1 MRPVVAPHQA
11 LLAGSRTNLAAASA
25 TTSACASACAS
36 AASASAS
43 ACASA
48 ASASVSA
55 GAVSPRRR
63 SGSYARAVRSPT
75 RAVRASRSAAIP
87 GADCG
92 GPMYRLAAAAVASTA
107 ASARRRSATAVR
119 TATAAGTDSAARAA
133 SYARVAT
140 AATAARNATAVSA
153 ATGINTAPAART
165 ATVGIDQVSR
175 IAWNRPAVAQRD
187 VSCSATVFPVSL
199 PAVARSVVPHPA
211 VAQPNVGRRV
221 TPVAGAKSPS
231 ATYSSTLLNGSS
243 ISSSNSSRS
252 SSSSSRCFAA
262 GFTSSSPLCRK
273 GVDGG
278 SGGGGGGGGGGGVG
292 GGCGSSSAFSGS
304 SSRTASSNGGRQINR
319 LVQAAA
325 GSAAAKSGAGKSG
338 AGSLGERVKKGALVE
353 FEKEQQRHVVGVVM
367 RPEGKKNWI
376 VMDQNGNTF
385 SVRPQQLTFVEV
397 GEEDF
402 NAADLSSFLSS
413 VDSLTADES
422 LLEMV
427 WEMFLSEQPTP
438 KVILILILTLILTP
452 TLILILTV
460 TLTPHPHPQPHT
472 SPSTCQIA
480 FGEAEDPLVPHFAAH
495 RMLTAD
501 RIFFKRV
508 RGAAHSFELRPP
520 VQVEQLRK
528 QAAAEAAVRVE
539 QEAFVTC
546 IREALRLPPGQKPT
560 PEIWRERIER
570 IERAEEQGGGGERGE
585 GGGGEGEGERQGHG
599 IGGGRGG
606 PRLAARMQALLEY
619 AEEKPGGNSALA
631 EESLQLLGCVRTPEA
646 ACDLLVRAGALP
658 LHSHSFRLAA
668 SAMPGS
674 FSPSVADYS
683 ASLAANPP
691 PDPDQSIRVDL
702 THLKV
707 YTIDSYDT
715 VEVDDGLSAETL
727 PDGRIKVWIHVA
739 DPSRWMRLGDRLD
752 TEARKRA
759 TSAYFATGAVP
770 MIPFSLA
777 AGPMSLSLPPTPR
790 PPPAAVDAAG
800 ADVGA
805 ATGYSASAVVCAVT
819 VVVTLNPDFSIDD
832 VDIMNSFICP
842 TYRLAYDQLPEMLA
856 MAGEHEPELLLLS
869 DVAAGRLRYR
879 MQNGAANIAI
889 PESDIK
895 VFSATSHCPEIS
907 VSTID
912 QSDPSRRLVS
922 EAMVLCGEAVARFGA
937 ERDLPLP
944 YRGQGP
950 PDRMTDEDEE
960 DMQALPEGPSRAV
973 HLRSF
978 MSRSE
983 IKCSGPIPHAGLG
996 LQGYVQFSSP
1006 IRRYSD
1012 LLAHY
1017 QVKALLRG
1025 EPPPLSVSDLDTIV
1039 SHCAARQREVRRA
1052 EGAVE
1057 RYWLQ
1062 EYLRRLPAN
1071 TVLTA
1076 VMLKWLRADGSPLAL
1091 MLVEEVGMETVMKM
1105 QRDVRVGDSVDVII
1119 AEADPA
1125 RDKLRLLEAPPSF
1138 REAQMRGLGGGEE
1151 GDFIGT
1157 VADGGEEGG
1166 LGYVGEDG
1174 GEERDGEGESSG
1186 EAWEEAGEVEVGAQP
1201 LAKL

>member
-1 MRPVVAPHQA
+1 
-11 LLAGSRTNLAAASA
+11 
-25 TTSACASACAS
+25 
-36 AASASAS
+36 
-43 ACASA
+43 
-48 ASASVSA
+48 
-55 GAVSPRRR
+55 
-63 SGSYARAVRSPT
+63 
-75 RAVRASRSAAIP
+75 
-87 GADCG
+87 
-92 GPMYRLAAAAVASTA
+92 
-107 ASARRRSATAVR
+107 
-119 TATAAGTDSAARAA
+119 
-133 SYARVAT
+133 
-140 AATAARNATAVSA
+140 
-153 ATGINTAPAART
+153 
-165 ATVGIDQVSR
+165 
-175 IAWNRPAVAQRD
+175 
-187 VSCSATVFPVSL
+187 
-199 PAVARSVVPHPA
+199 
-211 VAQPNVGRRV
+211 
-221 TPVAGAKSPS
+221 
-231 ATYSSTLLNGSS
+231 
-243 ISSSNSSRS
+243 
-252 SSSSSRCFAA
+252 
-262 GFTSSSPLCRK
+262 
-273 GVDGG
+273 
-278 SGGGGGGGGGGGVG
+278 
-292 GGCGSSSAFSGS
+292 
-304 SSRTASSNGGRQINR
+304 
-319 LVQAAA
+319 
-325 GSAAAKSGAGKSG
+325 
-338 AGSLGERVKKGALVE
+338 
-353 FEKEQQRHVVGVVM
+353 
-367 RPEGKKNWI
+367 
-376 VMDQNGNTF
+376 
-385 SVRPQQLTFVEV
+385 
-397 GEEDF
+397 
-402 NAADLSSFLSS
+402 
-413 VDSLTADES
+413 
-422 LLEMV
+422 
-427 WEMFLSEQPTP
+427 
-438 KVILILILTLILTP
+438 
-452 TLILILTV
+452 
-460 TLTPHPHPQPHT
+460 
-472 SPSTCQIA
+472 
-480 FGEAEDPLVPHFAAH
+480 
-495 RMLTAD
+495 
-501 RIFFKRV
+501 
-508 RGAAHSFELRPP
+508 
-520 VQVEQLRK
+520 
-528 QAAAEAAVRVE
+528 
-539 QEAFVTC
+539 
-546 IREALRLPPGQKPT
+546 
-560 PEIWRERIER
+560 
-570 IERAEEQGGGGERGE
+570 
-585 GGGGEGEGERQGHG
+585 
-599 IGGGRGG
+599 
-606 PRLAARMQALLEY
+606 MQALLEY

-668 SAMPGS
+668 SAMPAT
-674 FSPSVADYS
+674 FPASVADYS
-683 ASLAANPP
+683 ANLAANPP
-691 PDPDQSIRVDL
+691 PDPDQGIRVDL

-777 AGPMSLSLPPTPR
+777 AGPMSLSLPPALAAA
-790 PPPAAVDAAG
+790 PAAAAADAAG
-800 ADVGA
+800 ANGGA
-805 ATGYSASAVVCAVT
+805 ATGDSASAVVCAVT

-879 MQNGAANIAI
+879 MQNGAANISI

-960 DMQALPEGPSRAV
+960 DMQALPEGPCRAV

-1091 MLVEEVGMETVMKM
+1091 MLVEEVGMKTVMKLQRDVRVGDSVDVILAEADFPFFSMFILCLFVPQVGMETVMKM

-1125 RDKLRLLEAPPSF
+1125 RDKLRLVEAPPSF
-1138 REAQMRGLGGGEE
+1138 REAQMRGLAYGE
-1151 GDFIGT
+1151 
-1157 VADGGEEGG
+1157 GEEGG
-1166 LGYVGEDG
+1166 LEDG
-1174 GEERDGEGESSG
+1174 GEEDRREEGELEAGEGESSG
-1186 EAWEEAGEVEVGAQP
+1186 EAWEGSVDVEIQP

>member
-1 MRPVVAPHQA
+1 
-11 LLAGSRTNLAAASA
+11 
-25 TTSACASACAS
+25 
-36 AASASAS
+36 
-43 ACASA
+43 
-48 ASASVSA
+48 
-55 GAVSPRRR
+55 
-63 SGSYARAVRSPT
+63 
-75 RAVRASRSAAIP
+75 
-87 GADCG
+87 
-92 GPMYRLAAAAVASTA
+92 
-107 ASARRRSATAVR
+107 
-119 TATAAGTDSAARAA
+119 
-133 SYARVAT
+133 
-140 AATAARNATAVSA
+140 
-153 ATGINTAPAART
+153 
-165 ATVGIDQVSR
+165 
-175 IAWNRPAVAQRD
+175 
-187 VSCSATVFPVSL
+187 
-199 PAVARSVVPHPA
+199 
-211 VAQPNVGRRV
+211 
-221 TPVAGAKSPS
+221 
-231 ATYSSTLLNGSS
+231 
-243 ISSSNSSRS
+243 
-252 SSSSSRCFAA
+252 
-262 GFTSSSPLCRK
+262 
-273 GVDGG
+273 
-278 SGGGGGGGGGGGVG
+278 
-292 GGCGSSSAFSGS
+292 
-304 SSRTASSNGGRQINR
+304 
-319 LVQAAA
+319 
-325 GSAAAKSGAGKSG
+325 
-338 AGSLGERVKKGALVE
+338 
-353 FEKEQQRHVVGVVM
+353 
-367 RPEGKKNWI
+367 
-376 VMDQNGNTF
+376 MDQNGNTF

-427 WEMFLSEQPTP
+427 WEMFLSEQPT
-438 KVILILILTLILTP
+438 
-452 TLILILTV
+452 V
-460 TLTPHPHPQPHT
+460 TTQEFAE
-472 SPSTCQIA
+472 IA

-528 QAAAEAAVRVE
+528 QAAAEAAVRAE
-539 QEAFVTC
+539 QEEFVTC
-546 IREALRLPPGQKPT
+546 IREALGQETWFLQANVFLTPLPYPNSCVIISKAACDLLV
-560 PEIWRERIER
+560 
-570 IERAEEQGGGGERGE
+570 RAGALPL
-585 GGGGEGEGERQGHG
+585 HFHSF
-599 IGGGRGG
+599 ISSLF
-606 PRLAARMQALLEY
+606 PALSAPASHILLLPSAPSHKAACDLLVRAGALPLHSHSFTMSSF
-619 AEEKPGGNSALA
+619 SAALPIPPIIA
-631 EESLQLLGCVRTPEA
+631 LFCLQIAQSLQLLGCVRTPEA

-674 FSPSVADYS
+674 FSASVADYS

-777 AGPMSLSLPPTPR
+777 AGPMSLSLPPTR
-790 PPPAAVDAAG
+790 PPPAAG

-805 ATGYSASAVVCAVT
+805 ATGDSASAVVCAVT

-960 DMQALPEGPSRAV
+960 DMQALPEGPCRAV

-1138 REAQMRGLGGGEE
+1138 REAQMRGLGDGEE
-1151 GDFIGT
+1151 GDFLGT

-1174 GEERDGEGESSG
+1174 GEEGDGEGESSG
-1186 EAWEEAGEVEVGAQP
+1186 EAWEEAGEMEVGAQP

>member
-1 MRPVVAPHQA
+1 
-11 LLAGSRTNLAAASA
+11 
-25 TTSACASACAS
+25 
-36 AASASAS
+36 
-43 ACASA
+43 
-48 ASASVSA
+48 
-55 GAVSPRRR
+55 
-63 SGSYARAVRSPT
+63 
-75 RAVRASRSAAIP
+75 
-87 GADCG
+87 
-92 GPMYRLAAAAVASTA
+92 
-107 ASARRRSATAVR
+107 
-119 TATAAGTDSAARAA
+119 
-133 SYARVAT
+133 
-140 AATAARNATAVSA
+140 
-153 ATGINTAPAART
+153 
-165 ATVGIDQVSR
+165 
-175 IAWNRPAVAQRD
+175 
-187 VSCSATVFPVSL
+187 
-199 PAVARSVVPHPA
+199 
-211 VAQPNVGRRV
+211 
-221 TPVAGAKSPS
+221 
-231 ATYSSTLLNGSS
+231 
-243 ISSSNSSRS
+243 
-252 SSSSSRCFAA
+252 
-262 GFTSSSPLCRK
+262 
-273 GVDGG
+273 
-278 SGGGGGGGGGGGVG
+278 
-292 GGCGSSSAFSGS
+292 
-304 SSRTASSNGGRQINR
+304 
-319 LVQAAA
+319 
-325 GSAAAKSGAGKSG
+325 
-338 AGSLGERVKKGALVE
+338 
-353 FEKEQQRHVVGVVM
+353 
-367 RPEGKKNWI
+367 
-376 VMDQNGNTF
+376 
-385 SVRPQQLTFVEV
+385 
-397 GEEDF
+397 
-402 NAADLSSFLSS
+402 
-413 VDSLTADES
+413 
-422 LLEMV
+422 
-427 WEMFLSEQPTP
+427 
-438 KVILILILTLILTP
+438 
-452 TLILILTV
+452 
-460 TLTPHPHPQPHT
+460 
-472 SPSTCQIA
+472 
-480 FGEAEDPLVPHFAAH
+480 
-495 RMLTAD
+495 
-501 RIFFKRV
+501 
-508 RGAAHSFELRPP
+508 
-520 VQVEQLRK
+520 
-528 QAAAEAAVRVE
+528 
-539 QEAFVTC
+539 
-546 IREALRLPPGQKPT
+546 
-560 PEIWRERIER
+560 
-570 IERAEEQGGGGERGE
+570 
-585 GGGGEGEGERQGHG
+585 
-599 IGGGRGG
+599 
-606 PRLAARMQALLEY
+606 MQALLEY
-619 AEEKPGGNSALA
+619 AEEKPGGNTSLA
-631 EESLQLLGCVRTPEA
+631 EESLHLLGCVRTPEA

-668 SAMPGS
+668 SAMPAT
-674 FSPSVADYS
+674 FPATVADYS

-759 TSAYFATGAVP
+759 TSAYFATGVVP

-777 AGPMSLSLPPTPR
+777 AGPMSLSLPPAP
-790 PPPAAVDAAG
+790 PPPAADAAG
-800 ADVGA
+800 ADGA
-805 ATGYSASAVVCAVT
+805 ATGNSASAVVCAVT

-879 MQNGAANIAI
+879 MQNGAANISI

-960 DMQALPEGPSRAV
+960 DMQALPEGPCRAV

-1039 SHCAARQREVRRA
+1039 SHCTARQREVRRA

-1062 EYLRRLPAN
+1062 EYLQRLPAN

-1119 AEADPA
+1119 AEADPV
-1125 RDKLRLLEAPPSF
+1125 RDKLRLVEAPPSY
-1138 REAQMRGLGGGEE
+1138 REAQMRGL
-1151 GDFIGT
+1151 
-1157 VADGGEEGG
+1157 ADGGEEGELEDDG
-1166 LGYVGEDG
+1166 TDG
-1174 GEERDGEGESSG
+1174 GVGDGEGESNGEGLSSG
-1186 EAWEEAGEVEVGAQP
+1186 EAWEDEADPARDQLGVVEAPPQMTSLAGSDNGVWRSRDNPVVTLFTAGATSSPPTSPSASLSAFLPGGRLPTASSAQATPLVKGKVFLRYVATLTPTRSNGKVVGDQGATGRVVIKGVKVNASDSYVVLNARVNNIKSGGAGP
-1201 LAKL
+1201 FAGVFSYCLASSFDEDFDGYKWKNITSTRGGQLKRYSFTASYVGGPVKQAEARMLIELYTIGPYSVVSHPKNDYALCGKMKKV

>member
-1 MRPVVAPHQA
+1 
-11 LLAGSRTNLAAASA
+11 
-25 TTSACASACAS
+25 
-36 AASASAS
+36 
-43 ACASA
+43 
-48 ASASVSA
+48 
-55 GAVSPRRR
+55 
-63 SGSYARAVRSPT
+63 
-75 RAVRASRSAAIP
+75 
-87 GADCG
+87 
-92 GPMYRLAAAAVASTA
+92 
-107 ASARRRSATAVR
+107 
-119 TATAAGTDSAARAA
+119 
-133 SYARVAT
+133 
-140 AATAARNATAVSA
+140 
-153 ATGINTAPAART
+153 
-165 ATVGIDQVSR
+165 
-175 IAWNRPAVAQRD
+175 
-187 VSCSATVFPVSL
+187 
-199 PAVARSVVPHPA
+199 
-211 VAQPNVGRRV
+211 
-221 TPVAGAKSPS
+221 
-231 ATYSSTLLNGSS
+231 
-243 ISSSNSSRS
+243 
-252 SSSSSRCFAA
+252 
-262 GFTSSSPLCRK
+262 
-273 GVDGG
+273 
-278 SGGGGGGGGGGGVG
+278 
-292 GGCGSSSAFSGS
+292 
-304 SSRTASSNGGRQINR
+304 
-319 LVQAAA
+319 
-325 GSAAAKSGAGKSG
+325 
-338 AGSLGERVKKGALVE
+338 
-353 FEKEQQRHVVGVVM
+353 
-367 RPEGKKNWI
+367 
-376 VMDQNGNTF
+376 MDQNGNTF

-413 VDSLTADES
+413 VDSLTADAS

-427 WEMFLSEQPTP
+427 WEMFLSEQPTVTTQGMSRHVYSQ
-438 KVILILILTLILTP
+438 KRLTYCILSLPAPLNHQADASLLEMVWEMFLSEQP
-452 TLILILTV
+452 TV
-460 TLTPHPHPQPHT
+460 TTQEFAE
-472 SPSTCQIA
+472 IA

-528 QAAAEAAVRVE
+528 QAAAEAAVRAEQEEIVTCIREALRLPPGHKPFSFPGESFPNTSSQPHPNGNRSRDLVPTGECIPYSSPLSQQVE
-539 QEAFVTC
+539 QLRKQAAAEAAVRAEQEEFVTC

-560 PEIWRERIER
+560 PEIWRERIEGM
-570 IERAEEQGGGGERGE
+570 ERAEEQGGAGEEGE

-606 PRLAARMQALLEY
+606 PGLAARMQALLEY
-619 AEEKPGGNSALA
+619 AEEKPGGNTALA

-658 LHSHSFRLAA
+658 LHSLSFRLAA
-668 SAMPGS
+668 SAMPAT
-674 FSPSVADYS
+674 FPASVADYS
-683 ASLAANPP
+683 ASLAASPP
-691 PDPDQSIRVDL
+691 PDPDENIRVDL

-715 VEVDDGLSAETL
+715 VEVDDGLTAETL

-739 DPSRWMRLGDRLD
+739 DPSRWTRLGDRLD

-777 AGPMSLSLPPTPR
+777 AGPMSLSLPPTP
-790 PPPAAVDAAG
+790 PPPAAAAAG
-800 ADVGA
+800 GA
-805 ATGYSASAVVCAVT
+805 ATGNSASAVVCAVT
-819 VVVTLNPDFSIDD
+819 VAVTLNPDFSIDD

-879 MQNGAANIAI
+879 LQNKAANISI

-960 DMQALPEGPSRAV
+960 DMQALPEGPCRAV

-1125 RDKLRLLEAPPSF
+1125 RDKLRLVEAPPSY
-1138 REAQMRGLGGGEE
+1138 REAQMRSIMDGE
-1151 GDFIGT
+1151 GDERG
-1157 VADGGEEGG
+1157 VEDAGEEGG
-1166 LGYVGEDG
+1166 
-1174 GEERDGEGESSG
+1174 GEGELEAGERESSG
-1186 EAWEEAGEVEVGAQP
+1186 EAWEDSVDIEAQP

>member
-1 MRPVVAPHQA
+1 
-11 LLAGSRTNLAAASA
+11 
-25 TTSACASACAS
+25 
-36 AASASAS
+36 
-43 ACASA
+43 
-48 ASASVSA
+48 
-55 GAVSPRRR
+55 
-63 SGSYARAVRSPT
+63 
-75 RAVRASRSAAIP
+75 
-87 GADCG
+87 
-92 GPMYRLAAAAVASTA
+92 
-107 ASARRRSATAVR
+107 
-119 TATAAGTDSAARAA
+119 
-133 SYARVAT
+133 
-140 AATAARNATAVSA
+140 
-153 ATGINTAPAART
+153 
-165 ATVGIDQVSR
+165 
-175 IAWNRPAVAQRD
+175 
-187 VSCSATVFPVSL
+187 
-199 PAVARSVVPHPA
+199 
-211 VAQPNVGRRV
+211 
-221 TPVAGAKSPS
+221 
-231 ATYSSTLLNGSS
+231 
-243 ISSSNSSRS
+243 
-252 SSSSSRCFAA
+252 
-262 GFTSSSPLCRK
+262 
-273 GVDGG
+273 
-278 SGGGGGGGGGGGVG
+278 
-292 GGCGSSSAFSGS
+292 
-304 SSRTASSNGGRQINR
+304 
-319 LVQAAA
+319 
-325 GSAAAKSGAGKSG
+325 
-338 AGSLGERVKKGALVE
+338 
-353 FEKEQQRHVVGVVM
+353 
-367 RPEGKKNWI
+367 
-376 VMDQNGNTF
+376 MDQNGNTF

-413 VDSLTADES
+413 VDSLTADAS

-427 WEMFLSEQPTP
+427 WEMFLSEQPT
-438 KVILILILTLILTP
+438 
-452 TLILILTV
+452 V
-460 TLTPHPHPQPHT
+460 TTQEFAE
-472 SPSTCQIA
+472 IA

-520 VQVEQLRK
+520 MQVEQLRK
-528 QAAAEAAVRVE
+528 QAAAEAAVRAE
-539 QEAFVTC
+539 QEEFVTC
-546 IREALRLPPGQKPT
+546 IREALSCGCPLGNAPCPNRRIDLEGKD
-560 PEIWRERIER
+560 REDREGR
-570 IERAEEQGGGGERGE
+570 GARRGKGGGEGSE
-585 GGGGEGEGERQGHG
+585 GGAGEGEGEQQGHG
-599 IGGGRGG
+599 VGGGRGG
-606 PRLAARMQALLEY
+606 PGLAARMQALLEY
-619 AEEKPGGNSALA
+619 AEEKPGGNTALA

-658 LHSHSFRLAA
+658 LHSLSFRLAA

-674 FSPSVADYS
+674 FPASVADYS
-683 ASLAANPP
+683 AALAANPP
-691 PDPDQSIRVDL
+691 PDPDESIRVDL

-777 AGPMSLSLPPTPR
+777 AGPMSLSVPPA
-790 PPPAAVDAAG
+790 PPPAADSAG
-800 ADVGA
+800 ADGGA
-805 ATGYSASAVVCAVT
+805 ATGSSASAVVCAVT
-819 VVVTLNPDFSIDD
+819 VAVTLNSDFSIDD
-832 VDIMNSFICP
+832 VDIMNSFIYP

-879 MQNGAANIAI
+879 MQNGAANISI

-960 DMQALPEGPSRAV
+960 DLQALPEGPCRAV

-996 LQGYVQFSSP
+996 LQGGMHVLLPVRTCNSRHAGLGLQGFVQFSSP

-1091 MLVEEVGMETVMKM
+1091 MLVEESGRQPIGTDAAGGGQEMTAVMLKWLRADGNSLALKLVEEVGMETVMKM

-1119 AEADPA
+1119 AEADPT
-1125 RDKLRLLEAPPSF
+1125 RDKLRLMEAPPSF
-1138 REAQMRGLGGGEE
+1138 REAQMRSLVDEEREGGESGDAGEGESLDRGEE
-1151 GDFIGT
+1151 GEVD
-1157 VADGGEEGG
+1157 
-1166 LGYVGEDG
+1166 
-1174 GEERDGEGESSG
+1174 GESSG
-1186 EAWEEAGEVEVGAQP
+1186 EAWENGADIDVEGQP